1 MGCCD
6 CLIYYRDCII
16 FEVGLVLLIPIVFA
30 ISRELKVSI
39 LYLGISMAAA
49 LSVTHGFLPPH
60 PGYAAIAG
68 ELHANI
74 GEVLLY
80 GFMIAV
86 PTVVLAEYVFT
97 KLAKTST

>member
-39 LYLGISMAAA
+39 LYLGISMAHFICN
-49 LSVTHGFLPPH
+49 TRILPPH
-60 PGYAAIAG
+60 PGPTAIAG

-86 PTVVLAEYVFT
+86 PTVVLAGPVFT

>member
-1 MGCCD
+1 MTLVKNLVKEHSMGCCD

-49 LSVTHGFLPPH
+49 LSVTHGFYH
-60 PGYAAIAG
+60 HTQTNCYRW
-68 ELHANI
+68 
-74 GEVLLY
+74 
-80 GFMIAV
+80 
-86 PTVVLAEYVFT
+86 
-97 KLAKTST
+97 